1 MAHCRFSWNPH
12 SAASNLLCMGF
23 TLKDVQEWLGHADI
37 QTTAN
42 IYGHLDAKRKIDM
55 AYALSATE
63 NKKEASEPSESA
75 SAPSLEQAS

>member
-1 MAHCRFSWNPH
+1 
-12 SAASNLLCMGF
+12 MGF

-75 SAPSLEQAS
+75 SAPNLEQAS